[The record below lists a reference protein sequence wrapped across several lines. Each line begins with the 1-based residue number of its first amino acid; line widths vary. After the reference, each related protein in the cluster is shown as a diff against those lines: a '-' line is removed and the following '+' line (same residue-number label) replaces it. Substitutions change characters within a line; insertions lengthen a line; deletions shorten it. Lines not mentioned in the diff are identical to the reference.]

1 MMLKIPAIVVN
12 FKTYLEA
19 TGKNAVRMAK
29 IMEKVAKKTKVSIAV
44 CPQHADIWRVAREV
58 KIPVFAQH
66 VDPVKP
72 GRNTGWVVPETVKAA
87 GAVGTLINHSEH
99 KLPLDQVQTAIIR
112 AREAGLITIC
122 CTADIEESRKAA
134 EFAPD
139 FIAIEP
145 PELIG
150 TGIPVSKAKPE
161 IVVGAVEAIKRV
173 NPNVEVLCGA
183 GITTGEDVAKAIE
196 LGTKGV
202 LVASGIVCAEDP
214 KRVVED
220 MAKAI
225 LSKF

>member
-1 MMLKIPAIVVN
+1 LMLKVPTIVVN
-12 FKTYLEA
+12 FKTYPEA
-19 TGKNAVRMAK
+19 TGKNAVKMAK
-29 IMEKVAKKTKVSIAV
+29 TMEKVAKKTKVSIAV
-44 CPQHADIWRVAREV
+44 CPQHADIWRIAKEV

-66 VDPVKP
+66 IDPVKP

-87 GAVGTLINHSEH
+87 GATGTLINHSEH
-99 KLPLDQVQTAIIR
+99 KLPLEQVKAAIAR
-112 AREAGLITIC
+112 AREVGLITIC

-161 IVVGAVEAIKRV
+161 IVAGAVEEIKKV

-183 GITTGEDVAKAIE
+183 GITTGEDVVKAIE

-214 KRVVED
+214 RKVIED
-220 MAKAI
+220 MARAI